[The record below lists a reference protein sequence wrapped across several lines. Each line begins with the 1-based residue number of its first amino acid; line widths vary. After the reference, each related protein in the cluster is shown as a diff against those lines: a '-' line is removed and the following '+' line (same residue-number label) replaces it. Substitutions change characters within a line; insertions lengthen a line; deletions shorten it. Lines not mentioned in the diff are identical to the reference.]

1 MLKNSSSSSKNP
13 NPTIPTPTLSN
24 KFKRR
29 IKPIIQKAL
38 LKLKPSS
45 QITLTFWAK
54 CNFLFYSVSN
64 TRLTKARLTFGM
76 LWLITS
82 KTALIHMRKEA
93 LPERVP
99 LKIAKNQN
107 KKFKSCLLRPKGLSS
122 DFNFPNFWFFHQF
135 FISNLFKSFQ
145 NKIENLG

>member
-29 IKPIIQKAL
+29 IKPIIQKAH

-54 CNFLFYSVSN
+54 CNFFYLFSVEYSTN
-64 TRLTKARLTFGM
+64 QGPFDF
-76 LWLITS
+76 WH
-82 KTALIHMRKEA
+82 ALIDHQQNRPYSHEEESTPRK
-93 LPERVP
+93 
-99 LKIAKNQN
+99 
-107 KKFKSCLLRPKGLSS
+107 SS
-122 DFNFPNFWFFHQF
+122 FEDCQESEQE
-135 FISNLFKSFQ
+135 I
-145 NKIENLG
+145 